1 MARDNTFARTAHD
14 IGLAAWFGGSLMG
27 AIGLNGASKEVSD
40 PTQRARVANAGWEK
54 WTPANAAAIGSYLLG
69 GAILTIGNKE
79 RLAGQKGVMKT
90 SLAKAGLTAI
100 TLGATAYSRALGEK
114 VISSGDV
121 PVADATTPTSQTP
134 EEVAK
139 SQKQLKILQW
149 AIPAHVAALIAI
161 SSRMGEQQR
170 PSQVKEGM
178 LKRLNPAA

>member
-1 MARDNTFARTAHD
+1 MSRDNTLARAAHD

-54 WTPANAAAIGSYLLG
+54 WTPANLAAIGSYVIG
-69 GAILTIGNKE
+69 GTVLTIGNKE
-79 RLAGQKGVMKT
+79 RLAGQKGVMTT
-90 SLAKAGLTAI
+90 SLAKVGLTAL

-114 VISSGDV
+114 LISSGDV
-121 PVADATTPTSQTP
+121 PVQDATTPSVQTP
-134 EEVAK
+134 EEIAK
-139 SQKQLKILQW
+139 SQKQLKVLQW

-161 SSRMGEQQR
+161 SSKMGEQQR